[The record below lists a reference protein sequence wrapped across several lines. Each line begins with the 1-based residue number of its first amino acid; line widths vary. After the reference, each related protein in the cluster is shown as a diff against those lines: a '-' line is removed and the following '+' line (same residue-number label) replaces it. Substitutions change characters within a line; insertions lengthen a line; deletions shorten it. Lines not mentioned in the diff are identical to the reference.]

1 MGTET
6 NSSLYTIT
14 EQIIFNYLLV
24 IFSLHS
30 TTKFVVCEI
39 LISPLK
45 IKLPVFSI
53 QGPLYSNKIT

>member
-6 NSSLYTIT
+6 NSSLYTIA

-39 LISPLK
+39 LIFPLK

-53 QGPLYSNKIT
+53 QGPL